1 VLVKKQKSKGERR
14 TVASDGWPDA
24 SDGIS
29 INIYGRSGTGKT
41 TLWATF
47 PGPILCLVCSGGKR
61 PGELRSVDTPE
72 YREKITPRIVTS
84 ADSLRRELESA
95 VDYETVV
102 LDHASG
108 LQDLLLKE
116 VLGLDELPA
125 QRSWGMAQQSD
136 WGQCALMMKEV
147 LRAILSLRCNRVIV
161 AQEREFNVDT
171 ESKLL
176 MPYVASAT
184 TPSVVGWLNPACD
197 YIVRTVLRKQTVERK
212 VKIGTKVCTRQVET
226 GEMEY
231 ALQVGPDDVFTTK
244 FRKPRGGAKLPDFIV
259 DPDYDKIMELIRGGS

>member
-1 VLVKKQKSKGERR
+1 VLIKKQKSKGERR
-14 TVASDGWPDA
+14 AVASDGWPDT

-72 YREKITPRIVTS
+72 YRKKITPKVVTS
-84 ADSLRRELESA
+84 ADALRRELEDA
-95 VDYETVV
+95 RDYDTVV

-116 VLGLDELPA
+116 VLGIDELPA
-125 QRSWGMAQQSD
+125 QRSWGMATQGD
-136 WGQCALMMKEV
+136 WGQCALMTKEV

-161 AQEREFNVDT
+161 AQEREFNADS
-171 ESKLL
+171 ESRLL

-197 YIVRTVLRKQTVERK
+197 YIVRTVLRKKTVERK
-212 VKIGTKVCTRQVET
+212 VKIGNKIRVRQVET
-226 GEMEY
+226 DEMEY

-244 FRKPRGGAKLPDFIV
+244 FRRPRGGAALPNFVV
-259 DPDYDKIMELIRGGS
+259 DPDYGKIMELIRGGS